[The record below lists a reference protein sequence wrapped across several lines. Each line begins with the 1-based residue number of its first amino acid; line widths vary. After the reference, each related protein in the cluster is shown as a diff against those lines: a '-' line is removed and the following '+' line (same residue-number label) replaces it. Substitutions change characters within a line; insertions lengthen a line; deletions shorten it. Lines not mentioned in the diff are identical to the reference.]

1 MKPVHVL
8 VFLISATLGL
18 HYATGYLVGGWT
30 EQNPWGNVKYLELAK
45 FAIKQEQ
52 KKIKLSGRYA
62 ALWLIKVQTQVVS
75 GINYKIRFKIARRPC
90 IKGGFSDSLQT
101 CQHAKYYTVE
111 NCYATIYD
119 QPWTKT
125 RKVTSFRCK

>member
-30 EQNPWGNVKYLELAK
+30 EQNPCGNVKYLELAK

-62 ALWLIKVQTQVVS
+62 ALWLIKVQTQ
-75 GINYKIRFKIARRPC
+75 
-90 IKGGFSDSLQT
+90 
-101 CQHAKYYTVE
+101 TVE